1 MSVTLTEKAFNL
13 VRAIEANKDP
23 SATVWAVAN
32 HTSINGA
39 NWLTDPTDPAVEEQ
53 NASTSLK
60 ENGLMETGNIA
71 NVYKD
76 DNGTL
81 PESLAEL
88 IEFCTRIARL
98 EQATI
103 VPALKASDYESF
115 STVPDPKY
123 PEAFAKFHKGLKTL
137 KERLDSTIKVSA
149 DNLVNTVASYV
160 QAQYDS
166 MATNLPV
173 NVTEAEVQTIAAG
186 IAEKFAEDFAAKI
199 QEKLSELTNVSGS
212 A

>member
-13 VRAIEANKDP
+13 VRAIEASKDP

-32 HTSINGA
+32 HISVQGPSWSTES
-39 NWLTDPTDPAVEEQ
+39 
-53 NASTSLK
+53 NATTSLDQ
-60 ENGLMETGNIA
+60 NSLMPVGGIA
-71 NVYKD
+71 NIYA
-76 DNGTL
+76 DNDGTL
-81 PESLAEL
+81 PADLTEL

-98 EQATI
+98 EEATI
-103 VPALKASDYESF
+103 QSASDATDYESF
-115 STVPDPKY
+115 SADSNEIEY
-123 PEAFAKFHKGLKTL
+123 LKFHKGLKTL

-160 QAQYDS
+160 QGQYDS
-166 MATNLPV
+166 MATDLPV

-199 QEKLSELTNVSGS
+199 QEKLSELTNGS
-212 A
+212 N